1 MSQAVH
7 PNGVQTGVIENHL
20 TNGSGSRIPFK
31 DHFYIASQLF
41 KHLFPPHATCPSQ
54 APPAHERTRN
64 YRYEWRHVPCGCAS
78 RPWPGNCQDLAFS
91 RPCKIK
97 ALKKPHEC
105 AAVKRSLAEDIF
117 NLFFVI
123 FNVFFAGHFPDVF
136 AIVKEK
142 NLRNAF

>member
-1 MSQAVH
+1 MRLRQS
-7 PNGVQTGVIENHL
+7 P
-20 TNGSGSRIPFK
+20 R
-31 DHFYIASQLF
+31 
-41 KHLFPPHATCPSQ
+41 
-54 APPAHERTRN
+54 
-64 YRYEWRHVPCGCAS
+64 
-78 RPWPGNCQDLAFS
+78 PGNCQDLAFS

-105 AAVKRSLAEDIF
+105 AAVERSLAEDIF